1 MSNLMIPVTV
11 ELTEDSLKRLRR
23 AIFDVSAENQA
34 GEAPPPPAAE
44 VELPSEWKL
53 LEEKRGVEYTWGEDH
68 DVYDPFRIYEGQTSH
83 GAHHLAIGQ
92 CERTRTHGRDRVY
105 FIVLTIG
112 KKGGLRA
119 VAEFL
124 ATDDYDETGDL
135 IAVIKGKDG
144 TGRLFDSAAELPSVY
159 VSWETATY
167 RDRVDYPGSY
177 LKQGLVCHEDD
188 HMTMLNHCLA
198 QMQLRGLG

>member
-1 MSNLMIPVTV
+1 M
-11 ELTEDSLKRLRR
+11 
-23 AIFDVSAENQA
+23 
-34 GEAPPPPAAE
+34 
-44 VELPSEWKL
+44 
-53 LEEKRGVEYTWGEDH
+53 
-68 DVYDPFRIYEGQTSH
+68 
-83 GAHHLAIGQ
+83 
-92 CERTRTHGRDRVY
+92 
-105 FIVLTIG
+105 
-112 KKGGLRA
+112 
-119 VAEFL
+119 
-124 ATDDYDETGDL
+124 
-135 IAVIKGKDG
+135 IKGKDG